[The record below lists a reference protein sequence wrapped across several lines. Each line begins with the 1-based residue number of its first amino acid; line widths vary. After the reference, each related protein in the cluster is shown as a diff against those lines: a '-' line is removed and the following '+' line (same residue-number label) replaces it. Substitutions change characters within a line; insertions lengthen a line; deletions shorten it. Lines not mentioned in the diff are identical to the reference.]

1 MENFSIFG
9 GYIEKS
15 KQIRQFCEKNETL
28 LFEALR
34 MDIPSNGIR
43 KYLAAVGKEIEII
56 LDYIERLKENRESN
70 ISTLEKHC

>member
-1 MENFSIFG
+1 MENYEIFG
-9 GYIEKS
+9 DYIDKS

-28 LFEALR
+28 LFESIR
-34 MDIPSNGIR
+34 MDIPSEGIR